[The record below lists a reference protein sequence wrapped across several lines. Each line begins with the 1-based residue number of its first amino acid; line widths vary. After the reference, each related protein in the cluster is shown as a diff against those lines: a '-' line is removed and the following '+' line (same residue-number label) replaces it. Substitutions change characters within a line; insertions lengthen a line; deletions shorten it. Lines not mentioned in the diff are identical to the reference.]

1 MKIFVVLALF
11 VLWFIGCNREVGYEP
26 RNGDIIFQTSQS
38 PQSVAIQKA
47 TKSRYSHMG
56 IVFVENGQARVF
68 EAVEPV
74 KTTPL
79 HEWISRGKNEH
90 FVVKRLKR
98 ADELLTNESLERMK
112 VIGKTKF
119 LNLHYDK
126 YFQWSD
132 ERIYCSELVWKV
144 FKEAV
149 GVEIGKLGT
158 LGGFDL
164 SDPVVQKLMFER
176 FGGPVPEGE
185 PVIAPVT
192 MYESEL
198 LETVYEN

>member
-56 IVFVENGQARVF
+56 IVFVENGPARVF

-98 ADELLTNESLERMK
+98 ADELLTNESLERMR
-112 VIGKTKF
+112 VIGETKY

-132 ERIYCSELVWKV
+132 DRIYCSELVWKV

-149 GVEIGKLGT
+149 GVEIGKLGS
-158 LGGFDL
+158 LGDFDL
-164 SDPVVQKLMFER
+164 SDPTVQKLMFDR
-176 FGGPVPEGE
+176 FGGPAPEDE

-192 MYESEL
+192 MYESDL
-198 LETVYEN
+198 LETVHEN